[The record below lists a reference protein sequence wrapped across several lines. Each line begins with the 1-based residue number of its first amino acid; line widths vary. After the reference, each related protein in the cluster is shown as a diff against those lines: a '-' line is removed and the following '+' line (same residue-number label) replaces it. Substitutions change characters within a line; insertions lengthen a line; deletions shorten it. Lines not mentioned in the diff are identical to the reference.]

1 MGNSHA
7 IWDHT
12 VLPATRQRWES
23 RLYPE
28 LKQVLDL
35 TTLEGC
41 KAELS
46 CHTWILLLCYWQTG
60 DYVASTDL
68 GSAYNQTSGSDLS
81 ASGKTLH
88 CIVSIFLN
96 KTGVKWELLDT
107 VKARK
112 LAYCGHTMRKQ
123 GSCLK
128 KEIMHGTMPGAH
140 RRGRPRTAWMDNI
153 SRLPAFIRSLSMT
166 SFPPSAGCWI
176 RVAPPTHFQ
185 HLSWSSLL
193 IWLLRFWRSCS
204 IACFQQPRCRKCS
217 NRRSSRH
224 CSRSQT
230 LTLPSTVIP
239 SDFQFIGGV

>member
-28 LKQVLDL
+28 LKQVLNL
-35 TTLEGC
+35 ATLEGC

-68 GSAYNQTSGSDLS
+68 GSAYSQTSGSDLS

-123 GSCLK
+123 GSCLE

-153 SRLPAFIRSLSMT
+153 NTWTGLPVEEWQRTEINGESTSVVWPTLGSRAAKEQSIFLYLMLLLLSIYFFSLR
-166 SFPPSAGCWI
+166 C
-176 RVAPPTHFQ
+176 
-185 HLSWSSLL
+185 SL
-193 IWLLRFWRSCS
+193 C
-204 IACFQQPRCRKCS
+204 
-217 NRRSSRH
+217 
-224 CSRSQT
+224 
-230 LTLPSTVIP
+230 
-239 SDFQFIGGV
+239 